1 MMAQEKAKHRFG
13 YLTQANAGNS
23 FFRYNIGGIITD
35 PLQRKL
41 GLNIKKLN
49 KVLDS
54 TEELLLGEDNARLM
68 LKDHYIARIF
78 DLLDWTQIIMRAAR

>member
-1 MMAQEKAKHRFG
+1 LVTLHK
-13 YLTQANAGNS
+13 LTPGIAS
-23 FFRYNIGGIITD
+23 FVTTFGGIITD